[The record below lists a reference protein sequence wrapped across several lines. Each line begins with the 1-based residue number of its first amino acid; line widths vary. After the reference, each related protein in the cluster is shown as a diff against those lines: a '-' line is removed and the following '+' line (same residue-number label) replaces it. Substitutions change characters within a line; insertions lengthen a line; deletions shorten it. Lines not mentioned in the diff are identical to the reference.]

1 MASTTRDVDP
11 VPQSIQS
18 IKNTILQVPPL
29 TKKAVDPN
37 SLLAKLRFSDADK
50 KAASEHIDSVGLDS
64 VKFTTGEDDQTRA
77 FEHLTDLGLHLPGEI
92 DRDARSKISIVTS
105 AKSPSKSKCKTM
117 TFSRHRTLFQCQC
130 GADNKEGR
138 HASKKREMGWENVG
152 CGAWY
157 RLTST
162 HDERDPK
169 NPIVLTIDEIIGQFT
184 HSITCQ
190 QTQTMSR
197 NPRIP
202 LHPDLRAHALVLL
215 RQKLP
220 LPQLKQQCREWARK
234 KWGLDAGDASYRYVL
249 TDHETT
255 SLYRTLAREAGIP
268 QRSAP
273 QDNIDLWFRKDGAK
287 PPDPRLPASCVS
299 YIPCMP
305 GVSERFSIIL
315 QTPEPRQLAWKFG
328 HKKQMLMDLTFGVC
342 NGRALLAILMV
353 IDDQNK
359 GLPVALMLFTAKKET
374 KAVHADYDKKLL
386 AEQLTLFK
394 TGMGTNEAGEAFDPY
409 VGGTDNDPR
418 ERHGLRF
425 TWITILLLL
434 CIFHV
439 WQAWRNGLTKH
450 LRIIPKGADRQ
461 LIRNHLGKFLM
472 RLLKE
477 INVYEDAITAYNAEI
492 AHFKLLGRERSRLAK
507 EQSKGALR
515 FLTYLQTYLKSRDM
529 WPSWSLSGAE
539 EAAERMGIPISRVAR
554 TTNHLESFNGRLKG
568 KYVAQHMHS
577 GRLPRIDFWILTIV
591 TKVLPEF
598 FEAWAEKRECTEYY
612 TSMRGA
618 PPAVKTALIPRS
630 RLNLATHDQHPPPPP
645 NTPFPTTPRTSLTD
659 PVAPESTPEQLTAA
673 AKAWINAVLENTQDD
688 TGTPLQDVQW
698 STEFEEQLQKEIE
711 EEEDFSCVALSSIT
725 SSSSSLA
732 HLSLPLSCRD

>member
-1 MASTTRDVDP
+1 MAP
-11 VPQSIQS
+11 
-18 IKNTILQVPPL
+18 
-29 TKKAVDPN
+29 
-37 SLLAKLRFSDADK
+37 
-50 KAASEHIDSVGLDS
+50 
-64 VKFTTGEDDQTRA
+64 
-77 FEHLTDLGLHLPGEI
+77 
-92 DRDARSKISIVTS
+92 
-105 AKSPSKSKCKTM
+105 
-117 TFSRHRTLFQCQC
+117 
-130 GADNKEGR
+130 
-138 HASKKREMGWENVG
+138 
-152 CGAWY
+152 
-157 RLTST
+157 
-162 HDERDPK
+162 
-169 NPIVLTIDEIIGQFT
+169 
-184 HSITCQ
+184 
-190 QTQTMSR
+190 
-197 NPRIP
+197 NPRI
-202 LHPDLRAHALVLL
+202 RA
-215 RQKLP
+215 
-220 LPQLKQQCREWARK
+220 
-234 KWGLDAGDASYRYVL
+234 
-249 TDHETT
+249 
-255 SLYRTLAREAGIP
+255 
-268 QRSAP
+268 
-273 QDNIDLWFRKDGAK
+273 F
-287 PPDPRLPASCVS
+287 PASCVS

-328 HKKQMLMDLTFGVC
+328 HKKTNAYGPHIRVC
-342 NGRALLAILMV
+342 NGRALLAILM
-353 IDDQNK
+353 
-359 GLPVALMLFTAKKET
+359 ET

-568 KYVAQHMHS
+568 QI
-577 GRLPRIDFWILTIV
+577 RLPRIDFWILTIV

-618 PPAVKTALIPRS
+618 PPA
-630 RLNLATHDQHPPPPP
+630 
-645 NTPFPTTPRTSLTD
+645 
-659 PVAPESTPEQLTAA
+659 LTAA

-732 HLSLPLSCRD
+732 HFVFATLL